1 MRAIYE
7 HVKSKTDFGKIV
19 GSFPAIAKK
28 TSWEKPLTLHSAS
41 FADVVPAFENGE
53 DTPSNFLERCIG
65 QIKRHEPEVQAFEYL
80 DIEGARRAAQDSSL
94 RWKAG
99 KPLSNI
105 DGMPLGIKD
114 VIETAD
120 MPTGMGSP
128 LFTGIRTNRDSASV
142 RALREA
148 GAIIIGKTVTTEFAA
163 TFPGKTRNPWDPTR
177 TPGGS
182 SSGSAAGV
190 AAGFFPAGLGT
201 QVVGSIIRPASY
213 CGVVGF
219 KPSFGAVNRGGSF
232 DHMSQSSQGVLAA
245 TLRDAWRVLQNIVQ
259 RAGGDAGYPGLEGP
273 LDLPDPQTPNKLAF
287 VETANWAKVAPALQQ
302 AFHNRIDQL
311 AKTGINIIT
320 RSQSEGVRILE
331 ADLSSVFPA
340 TRTIVT
346 WESRWPLNIF
356 SDMDATKLSE
366 SMRTRLRDAERMTI
380 DEYRHAISERERIRT
395 AYAELIKSEN
405 LDACITLSANGPAP
419 VGLAST
425 GDPGFATP
433 CSYLGV
439 PSVSLPLMSMDGL
452 PIGIQ
457 LMGSLNSDAKLFSIA
472 SAIAAILA
480 PERKYN
486 NPH

>member
-1 MRAIYE
+1 M
-7 HVKSKTDFGKIV
+7 
-19 GSFPAIAKK
+19 
-28 TSWEKPLTLHSAS
+28 TLHDAS
-41 FADVVPAFENGE
+41 FATVISDFQTGK
-53 DTPSNFLERCIG
+53 DSPSNFLEKCIG
-65 QIKRHEPEVQAFEYL
+65 QIERHEPEVQAFECL
-80 DIEGARRAAQDSSL
+80 DIEGARQGAHASSL

-114 VIETAD
+114 VIETKD

-148 GAIIIGKTVTTEFAA
+148 GAIILGKTVTTEFAA
-163 TFPGKTRNPWDPTR
+163 TFPGKTRNPWDSTR

-219 KPSFGAVNRGGSF
+219 KPSFGAVNRGGSL

-245 TLRDAWRVLQNIVQ
+245 TLQDAWRVLHNIVQ
-259 RAGGDAGYPGLEGP
+259 RVGGDAGYPGLEGP
-273 LDLPDPQTPNKLAF
+273 DDLPSARKPSKLAF
-287 VETANWAKVAPALQQ
+287 VETANWAKVEPGLQQ
-302 AFHNRIDQL
+302 AFRDRLDQL
-311 AKTGINIIT
+311 SKAGISIMT
-320 RSQSEGVRILE
+320 RSNSAGIEKLE
-331 ADLSSVFPA
+331 ADLAPVFPA

-356 SDMDATKLSE
+356 SDMDASKLSE
-366 SMRTRLRDAERMTI
+366 SMTTRLQDAERMTV
-380 DEYRHAISERERIRT
+380 DEYRRAISERQRIRA
-395 AYAELIKSEN
+395 AYEELIKAEN

-419 VGLAST
+419 VGLEST

-439 PSVSLPLMSMDGL
+439 PSVSLPLMSVDGM
-452 PIGIQ
+452 PVGIQ
-457 LMGSLNSDAKLFSIA
+457 LMGSRDKDADLFSVA
-472 SAIAAILA
+472 SGITPILD
-480 PERKYN
+480 
-486 NPH
+486 

>member
-1 MRAIYE
+1 LVAPKNEGLSRSCQ
-7 HVKSKTDFGKIV
+7 VKTASGKSESITQLQNDFLE
-19 GSFPAIAKK
+19 
-28 TSWEKPLTLHSAS
+28 TPLPLHDAS
-41 FADVVPAFENGE
+41 FAAAVSDFQSGE
-53 DTPSNFLERCIG
+53 DSPSNFLERCVG
-65 QIKRHEPEVQAFEYL
+65 QIDRYESEVQAFEYL
-80 DIEGARRAAQDSSL
+80 DIEGARRAAQNSSL

-99 KPLSNI
+99 KPHSSI

-114 VIETAD
+114 VIETAN

-128 LFTGIRTNRDSASV
+128 LFTGMRTNRDSASV

-148 GAIIIGKTVTTEFAA
+148 GAIILGKTVTTEFAA
-163 TFPGKTRNPWDPTR
+163 TFPGKTRNPWDSNR

-219 KPSFGAVNRGGSF
+219 KPSFGAVNRGGSL

-259 RAGGDAGYPGLEGP
+259 RVGGDAGYPGLEGP
-273 LDLPDPQTPNKLAF
+273 LDLPSPRKPSKLAF

-302 AFHNRIDQL
+302 AFHDRIDQL
-311 AKTGINIIT
+311 SKTGINIVT
-320 RSQSEGVRILE
+320 RRESEGISILE
-331 ADLSSVFPA
+331 ANLSSVFPA

-356 SDMDATKLSE
+356 SDMDAMKLSE
-366 SMRTRLRDAERMTI
+366 SMRTRLQDAERMTV
-380 DEYRHAISERERIRT
+380 DEYRHAISERESTRA
-395 AYAELIKSEN
+395 AYEDLMKSEN

-419 VGLAST
+419 VGIETT

-439 PSVSLPLMSMDGL
+439 PSVSLPLMSMNGL
-452 PIGIQ
+452 PVGIQ
-457 LMGSLNSDAKLFSIA
+457 LMGSRNKDAELFSVA
-472 SAIAAILA
+472 STIETTLA
-480 PERKYN
+480 R
-486 NPH
+486 

>member
-1 MRAIYE
+1 M
-7 HVKSKTDFGKIV
+7 
-19 GSFPAIAKK
+19 
-28 TSWEKPLTLHSAS
+28 PLHDAS
-41 FADVVPAFENGE
+41 FAAVVSELQSGE
-53 DTPSNFLERCIG
+53 DSPSNFLERCIG
-65 QIKRHEPEVQAFEYL
+65 QIKRYEPEIQAFEHL
-80 DIEGARRAAQDSSL
+80 DIEKARRAAQDSSQ

-148 GAIIIGKTVTTEFAA
+148 GAVILGKTVTTEFAA
-163 TFPGKTRNPWDPTR
+163 TFPGRTRNPWDSNR

-259 RAGGDAGYPGLEGP
+259 RVGGDAGYPGLEGP
-273 LDLPDPQTPNKLAF
+273 VDLPSPRKPNKLAF
-287 VETANWAKVAPALQQ
+287 VETNNWAKVEPALQQ
-302 AFHNRIDQL
+302 AFHRQIDQL
-311 AKTGINIIT
+311 AQSGINIIT
-320 RSQSEGVRILE
+320 RSKSERIRTLE
-331 ADLSSVFPA
+331 ANLSSVLPA

-356 SDMDATKLSE
+356 SDKDAMKLSQ
-366 SMRTRLRDAERMTI
+366 SMRTRLRDAERMTV
-380 DEYRHAISERERIRT
+380 DEYRRAISERERIRA
-395 AYAELIKSEN
+395 AYAGLITSEN

-419 VGLAST
+419 VGIEST

-433 CSYLGV
+433 CSYLGA
-439 PSVSLPLMSMDGL
+439 PSVSLPLISMNGL
-452 PIGIQ
+452 PVGIQ
-457 LMGSLNSDAKLFSIA
+457 LMGSRNKDADLFSLA
-472 SAIAAILA
+472 SAITAILA
-480 PERKYN
+480 CKHGDN
-486 NPH
+486 SPH

>member
-1 MRAIYE
+1 M
-7 HVKSKTDFGKIV
+7 
-19 GSFPAIAKK
+19 
-28 TSWEKPLTLHSAS
+28 TLRDAS
-41 FADVVPAFENGE
+41 FAAVVSDFQNGG
-53 DTPSNFLERCIG
+53 DSPSDFLERCIG
-65 QIKRHEPEVQAFEYL
+65 QINRYETEIQAFEHL
-80 DIEGARRAAQDSSL
+80 NIEGARQAAKDSSL

-128 LFTGIRTNRDSASV
+128 LFAGIRTNRDSASV

-148 GAIIIGKTVTTEFAA
+148 GAIILGKTVTTEFAA
-163 TFPGKTRNPWDPTR
+163 TFPGKTRNPWDTTR

-219 KPSFGAVNRGGSF
+219 KPSFGAVNRGGSL
-232 DHMSQSSQGVLAA
+232 DHMSQSSQGILAA

-259 RAGGDAGYPGLEGP
+259 RVGGDAGYPGLEGP
-273 LDLPDPQTPNKLAF
+273 HDLPSLRKPNKIAF
-287 VETANWAKVAPALQQ
+287 VETANWAKIEPALQQ
-302 AFHNRIDQL
+302 AFRDRLDQL
-311 AKTGINIIT
+311 SKTGINIVT
-320 RSQSEGVRILE
+320 RSGCEGVGILE
-331 ADLSSVFPA
+331 ANLSSVFPA

-356 SDMDATKLSE
+356 SDMDATKLSD
-366 SMRTRLRDAERMTI
+366 SMRTRLQDAERMTV
-380 DEYRHAISERERIRT
+380 DEYRRAISERESIRT
-395 AYAELIKSEN
+395 AYAELMKSEN
-405 LDACITLSANGPAP
+405 LDACMTLSANGPAP
-419 VGLAST
+419 VGIEST

-439 PSVSLPLMSMDGL
+439 PSVSLPLMSVNGL
-452 PIGIQ
+452 PVGIQ
-457 LMGSLNSDAKLFSIA
+457 LMGSRNKDAELFSIA
-472 SAIAAILA
+472 STITPILT
-480 PERKYN
+480 
-486 NPH
+486 